1 MKKTWWTLPIPPKTG
16 NGQYGAAR
24 GGRKYLLSCMSEWRM
39 LVKAAC
45 KSGPVFKGGKYTM
58 YMMTYFP
65 DESRRRDSSNYLK
78 VVEDALQHAGV
89 LDDDHNIV
97 NHALSKS
104 VDSERPRIMVALEID
119 EPWAK

>member
-1 MKKTWWTLPIPPKTG
+1 MLP
-16 NGQYGAAR
+16 
-24 GGRKYLLSCMSEWRM
+24 CMTEWRL
-39 LVKAAC
+39 LVRAAC
-45 KSGPVFKGGKYTM
+45 ARGPVFKGGKYTM

-97 NHALSKS
+97 NHVLSKT
-104 VDSERPRIMVALEID
+104 VDKDNPRIMVAFEIGT
-119 EPWAK
+119 PWAK

>member
-1 MKKTWWTLPIPPKTG
+1 MTWWTIPIPPKTG
-16 NGQYGAAR
+16 NGQYGAQR
-24 GGRKYLLSCMSEWRM
+24 GGRKFLLPCMSEWRL

-45 KSGPVFKGGKYTM
+45 ARGPVFKGGKYTM

-97 NHALSKS
+97 NHVLSKT
-104 VDSERPRIMVALEID
+104 VDKDNPRIMVAMKID